1 MAGRPAASDKAD
13 KAPAYTAMSSPTYL
27 GSAATLQPFREQDG
41 RDAKQ
46 VLVVPK
52 QAMTA
57 ALGPNCACEADTDE
71 GDVPMPWWYTPRRL
85 LVRFPLDTPGT
96 HL

>member
-13 KAPAYTAMSSPTYL
+13 KAPRCTATRGAAHL
-27 GSAATLQPFREQDG
+27 DSAMALQPSREQEG

-57 ALGPNCACEADTDE
+57 VLGPRRACEADTEE

-85 LVRFPLDTPGT
+85 LVSCPLVVA
-96 HL
+96 